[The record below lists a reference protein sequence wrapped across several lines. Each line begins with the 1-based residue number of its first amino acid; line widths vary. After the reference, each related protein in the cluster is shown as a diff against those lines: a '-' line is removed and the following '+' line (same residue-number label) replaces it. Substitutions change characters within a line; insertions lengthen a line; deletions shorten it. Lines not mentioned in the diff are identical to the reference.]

1 MKLLLAEDET
11 DLARALVAVLSRSGY
26 DVDAVENGAEAVENA
41 ENNAYDCMVFDIMM
55 PVMDGIE
62 ALKRIRRTGDKTPVI
77 MLTAKAEI
85 DDRIVGLDAG
95 ADDYLTKPFAMGEL
109 MARIRSLTR
118 RNTSYTPTKLTVGKV
133 VLDTEDQE
141 LKNENSIRL
150 GGRESKLMEFFML
163 NPYKEIG
170 TKEIYEKVWENDDD
184 RPEGKPEDVVWM
196 YVSFLRDKLKAI
208 DADIYID
215 GEQGGNFKLS
225 TK

>member
-26 DVDAVENGAEAVENA
+26 DVDTVENGVEAVENA

-62 ALKRIRRTGDKTPVI
+62 ALKRIRGTGDKTPVI

-150 GGRESKLMEFFML
+150 GGR
-163 NPYKEIG
+163 
-170 TKEIYEKVWENDDD
+170 KEIYEKVWENDDD

-225 TK
+225 RK

>member
-1 MKLLLAEDET
+1 
-11 DLARALVAVLSRSGY
+11 
-26 DVDAVENGAEAVENA
+26 
-41 ENNAYDCMVFDIMM
+41 
-55 PVMDGIE
+55 
-62 ALKRIRRTGDKTPVI
+62 
-77 MLTAKAEI
+77 
-85 DDRIVGLDAG
+85 
-95 ADDYLTKPFAMGEL
+95 